1 MHLCGRDSQLKLGKK
16 SQFPQTFQ
24 GKGRALEFSGWIDQ
38 SSTKDQV
45 SYSSI
50 FLFALESSQKY
61 FGFHIFQRMELK
73 LVISLLDSFPSPQAF
88 ASIPSDMSQADV
100 RQRYQHEFGRWDKGL
115 LFVLDKSFLPHIDGP
130 DLLVL
135 WA

>member
-1 MHLCGRDSQLKLGKK
+1 
-16 SQFPQTFQ
+16 
-24 GKGRALEFSGWIDQ
+24 
-38 SSTKDQV
+38 
-45 SYSSI
+45 
-50 FLFALESSQKY
+50 
-61 FGFHIFQRMELK
+61 MELK
-73 LVISLLDSFPSPQAF
+73 LVISLFDSFPSPQAF

-115 LFVLDKSFLPHIDGP
+115 LFVLDKSFLPHIDRP